1 MKSTE
6 DADRRA
12 KEDRRN
18 AGDRRTEDKPIAGP
32 DRRKGD
38 RRQGERRDKE

>member
-12 KEDRRN
+12 KDDRRN
-18 AGDRRTEDKPIAGP
+18 AGDRRTRDKPIDGP
-32 DRRKGD
+32 DRREVD